1 MEDNVQGGRTR
12 LAPTPSGYLH
22 TGNALNFLLTERL
35 ARSNG
40 ARVLLRIDDL
50 DAERVRP
57 EYLED
62 IFRSLEWLGIV
73 WDEGPSGPDDFQA
86 NWSQQLRLP
95 QYHTLLGS
103 LRDQGVLY
111 ACDCSRS
118 ALRNLASD
126 GRYTGTCRD
135 RGLEL
140 DAPDVAWRLNIGDAP
155 VMQVPELWGMTIPVD
170 LVHAMGDPVLR
181 QRNGRPAYQLASL
194 ADDVQYGIT
203 FIVRGMDLLPSS
215 ACQLHIARLLG
226 LSTFEQ
232 VRFLHHPLITDE
244 AGQKLSKSAG
254 ATSLKAMREAG
265 VEPSVLHAQA
275 DRMLETLVAQQ

>member
-1 MEDNVQGGRTR
+1 

-22 TGNALNFLLTERL
+22 VGNALNFLITSRL
-35 ARSNG
+35 ARSTG

-62 IFRSLEWLGIV
+62 IFHSLEWLGID
-73 WDEGPSGPDDFQA
+73 WDEGPSGPDDFRA

-95 QYHTLLGS
+95 QYHALLGS
-103 LRDQGVLY
+103 LRDKGMLY

-118 ALRNLASD
+118 ALRDLAPS
-126 GRYTGTCRD
+126 GRYTGVCRD

-140 DAPDVAWRLNIGDAP
+140 DAPDVTWRLNIGEAA
-155 VMQVPELWGMTIPVD
+155 VVQVPDLFGKAIPVD
-170 LVHAMGDPVLR
+170 LVQNMGDPVLR

-194 ADDVQYGIT
+194 ADDVQFGTT
-203 FIVRGMDLLPSS
+203 FVVRGMDLLPSS

-226 LSTFEQ
+226 LSTFGQ

-254 ATSLKAMREAG
+254 AGSLKAMREAG
-265 VEPSVLHAQA
+265 ADLTELHEMA
-275 DRMLETLVAQQ
+275 DRMLEDLRPLG

>member
-1 MEDNVQGGRTR
+1 MEDTVQGGTTR

-22 TGNALNFLLTERL
+22 AGNALNFLLTERL
-35 ARSNG
+35 ARSTG

-73 WDEGPSGPDDFQA
+73 WDEGPSGPDDFRA
-86 NWSQQLRLP
+86 NWSQQLRLHH
-95 QYHTLLGS
+95 YDALLGL

-118 ALRNLASD
+118 ALRDLASD
-126 GRYTGTCRD
+126 GRYTGVCRD
-135 RGLEL
+135 RGLDL
-140 DAPDVAWRLNIGDAP
+140 DAPDVTWRLNIGEAA
-155 VMQVPELWGMTIPVD
+155 VVQVPDLFGKAIPVD
-170 LVHAMGDPVLR
+170 LVQNMGDPVLR

-194 ADDVQYGIT
+194 ADDVQFGTT
-203 FIVRGMDLLPSS
+203 FVVRGMDLLPSS
-215 ACQLHIARLLG
+215 ACQLHIAGLLG

-265 VEPSVLHAQA
+265 VEPAVLHAQV
-275 DRMLETLVAQQ
+275 DRMLETLGAHQ

>member
-1 MEDNVQGGRTR
+1 MEGIRKAGCTR
-12 LAPTPSGYLH
+12 LAPTPSGCLH

-62 IFRSLEWLGIV
+62 IFRSLEWLGIA
-73 WDEGPSGPDDFQA
+73 WDEGPSGPDDFRA
-86 NWSQQLRLP
+86 NWSQQLRLHH
-95 QYHTLLGS
+95 YHALLGS

-118 ALRNLASD
+118 ALRDLAPD

-140 DAPDVAWRLNIGDAP
+140 DAPDVTWRLNIGEAA
-155 VMQVPELWGMTIPVD
+155 VVQVPDLFGKAIPVD
-170 LVHAMGDPVLR
+170 LVQNMGDPVLR

-203 FIVRGMDLLPSS
+203 FIVRGKDLLPSS

-226 LSTFEQ
+226 LSTFGQ